1 MEDRTFSLKHS
12 KETFKFF
19 KKEKVMGVKDALNLY
34 FSLIPSAFTLEFRA
48 VFPKIQKSIQSSS
61 VCFICVSPIIFT

>member
-1 MEDRTFSLKHS
+1 MEDRTLSLKHS
-12 KETFKFF
+12 KEMFKFF
-19 KKEKVMGVKDALNLY
+19 KKEKVKDALNLY